1 MSLMIRLALGL
12 MVCCLAGVI
21 SVFGQ
26 PVKHAPAAPTGL
38 VYHPDFL
45 LHDAGPRHPE
55 RPERLKAIMAG
66 LERSGLLEILVRIE
80 PRPAAEQWLAQIH
93 TSAYLKELE
102 EATQQAP
109 RQLDPDTR
117 VSPDS
122 YRVAKLATGGVL
134 TAVDA
139 VVTGKISNAFAVI
152 RPPGHHA
159 LPDRAMGFCLLNHVA
174 IAARYIQKKHGLRRI
189 LIVDWDVHHGNGTQ
203 DVFYD
208 DPSVLYFSTHQFP
221 YYPGSGS
228 AEEQGTGAGLG
239 TTVNVP
245 LPSGSGD
252 AEILKAF
259 REKLIPAAEAFR
271 PDFVLISAGFDAHE
285 QDPLAQLRITTPGYA
300 ALTQIVAGIA
310 ERHAKGRLVS
320 LLEGGY
326 DLKAL
331 AQATEAHLRVLMNHP
346 IAGPPAD

>member
-271 PDFVLISAGFDAHE
+271 PDFVLISSGFDAHE

-300 ALTQIVAGIA
+300 ALTQIVVGIA

>member
-300 ALTQIVAGIA
+300 ALTQIVVGIA

>member
-228 AEEQGTGAGLG
+228 AEEQGAGAGLG

-300 ALTQIVAGIA
+300 ALTQIVVGIA

>member
-1 MSLMIRLALGL
+1 
-12 MVCCLAGVI
+12 
-21 SVFGQ
+21 
-26 PVKHAPAAPTGL
+26 
-38 VYHPDFL
+38 
-45 LHDAGPRHPE
+45 
-55 RPERLKAIMAG
+55 MAG

-208 DPSVLYFSTHQFP
+208 DPSVLYFSAHQFP

-271 PDFVLISAGFDAHE
+271 PDFVLISSGFDAHE
-285 QDPLAQLRITTPGYA
+285 QDPLAQLRITTPGFA
-300 ALTQIVAGIA
+300 AMTQIVAGIA

>member
-26 PVKHAPAAPTGL
+26 PVKHVPAAPTGL

-271 PDFVLISAGFDAHE
+271 PDFVLISSGFDAHE

-300 ALTQIVAGIA
+300 ALTQIVVGIA